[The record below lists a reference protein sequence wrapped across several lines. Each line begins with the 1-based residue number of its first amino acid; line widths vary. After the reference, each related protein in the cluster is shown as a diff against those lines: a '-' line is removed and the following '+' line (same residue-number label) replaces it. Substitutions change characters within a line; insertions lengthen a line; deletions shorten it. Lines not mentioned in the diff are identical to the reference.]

1 MRRKLGFLLLWTVL
15 LGLVLILPSVLES
28 PSLANDLTRNTVRL
42 ALVYYAVAVTLMLS
56 LSKSAWA
63 SSANRVSWARWS
75 WTLAWLTFLVHLY
88 VAFRYYHH
96 GSHEAAVRHTE
107 EVSGFGPGIYFSHL
121 FTVLWTADVVYWW
134 PCPER
139 YARRSPWIDR
149 LLHGYMF
156 FIVFNSMVVFETG
169 LIRWA
174 GLLLTI
180 ELAALMICRISRSER
195 LSAVAP

>member
-174 GLLLTI
+174 GLL
-180 ELAALMICRISRSER
+180 SR
-195 LSAVAP
+195 